1 MVVDIGRRSGVNQ
14 FKVSRS
20 SIVVVWKK
28 DNIVQ
33 DFEAAARLLEV
44 LDKE

>member
-20 SIVVVWKK
+20 SSCCMGERYV
-28 DNIVQ
+28 VQ
-33 DFEAAARLLEV
+33 DLKAVAWLLEV